1 MAASSGVTRLRAFVD
16 SPRKYRS
23 AGMVTDTGKDEST
36 IGANVARNTVNVAV
50 TDVVVNSA
58 LNTGFDAMLYP

>member
-1 MAASSGVTRLRAFVD
+1 
-16 SPRKYRS
+16 
-23 AGMVTDTGKDEST
+23 MVTDTGKDEST
-36 IGANVARNTVNVAV
+36 IGADVARNTVNVAV